1 MIETPVT
8 FDRAGLR
15 IAKAYERC
23 LTAKCHHVSN
33 DRYYAQPFALE
44 GWQRERI
51 WKPIFACGHVAGD
64 GRFERRFRRA
74 IIGLPSG
81 YGKTELAAAI
91 IVTVATMEVIHNGQY
106 GVVASSLDQ
115 VRNIFEKIVTMIRLD
130 GDLSH
135 QWEVSK
141 NVIQHRETGAK
152 IMVLPNKASALESWH
167 FNVLIFDE
175 LHVYKDSGV
184 WDAGLKGQKVL
195 HNPLAIGITTASGA
209 RDGFL
214 WETLQACDEDEGM
227 YVYWL
232 GLDDQDDIDDPK
244 AWEKLL
250 VASWVTP
257 ESIEDQRKSAT
268 TRRAFERYTA
278 NRFPM
283 SKSASSVFR
292 AAEIEQA
299 RLKRAPFDFDSRFTV
314 GVDGAVSRDTFAIV
328 AYQKGDDGIDR
339 FREWVWDEPDESGY
353 YPMTEIM
360 DVLTE
365 LYRHRPLIAIDPARL
380 TLMSQL
386 LERERGVRTFG
397 LAQTDKVMCPASQLL
412 TDSIHLGHAC
422 LGDAPTLA
430 VHASNCIA
438 DERKAYGFRFT
449 STGSGARKRYI
460 DAAIAGAMAM
470 YVWEMVDA
478 PPSFGGGVFSFDL

>member
-1 MIETPVT
+1 MIETPVEYT
-8 FDRAGLR
+8 REGLL

-44 GWQRERI
+44 PWQREHV
-51 WKPIFACGHVAGD
+51 WKPLFAAGRMGED

-91 IVTVATMEVIHNGQY
+91 VITVATMEVIHNGQY

-115 VRNIFEKIVTMIRLD
+115 VRNIFEKIATMIRLD
-130 GDLSH
+130 ADLSH

-214 WETLQACDEDEGM
+214 WQTLEACEDDEGM

-232 GLDDQDDIDDPK
+232 GLDDSDDIDDPD
-244 AWEKLL
+244 AWRKLL
-250 VASWVTP
+250 VASWVNW
-257 ESIEDQRKSAT
+257 EDIADQRNSAT
-268 TRRAFERYTA
+268 TPRSFERYTA

-283 SKSASSVFR
+283 SKSSSSCFR
-292 AAEIEQA
+292 AAEIESA
-299 RLKRAPFDFDSRFTV
+299 RRSRAEFDFDQRFTV
-314 GVDGAVSRDTFAIV
+314 GVDGAISRDTFAIV
-328 AYQKGDDGIDR
+328 AYQRTEDGRDA
-339 FREWVWDEPDESGY
+339 FREWIWDEPDESGY
-353 YPMTEIM
+353 YPMPEIM

-365 LYRHRPLIAIDPARL
+365 LYRHRPLIAVDPARL
-380 TLMSQL
+380 TLMVQL

-412 TDSIHLGHAC
+412 ADSVHLGRAC
-422 LGDAPTLA
+422 FADAPTLA
-430 VHASNCIA
+430 VHASNCIE
-438 DERKAYGFRFT
+438 DIRKAYGFRFT
-449 STGSGARKRYI
+449 SSGTGSRKRYI